1 MDTYF
6 ISDPHFGHKNILRF
20 ERTQF
25 TSVEEHDDFI
35 IAQVNAKV
43 KPQDTLYILGDTGEL
58 EKVRLLNGRKILI
71 MGNHDTKTKAQYLG
85 YFAEVY
91 DTPVYF
97 SKTILL
103 SHIPQPVTKNVLNVH
118 GHLHGSYIDKP
129 NYVNLSID
137 LIKYTPVSA
146 DQLYLL
152 ASRLPK
158 ETIRFLDEW
167 YADLYKF
174 PRWEE
179 RLDVVTDEQG
189 RILLKESRDMR
200 DAAKERK
207 GTEGYALEVF
217 KKEEKHD

>member
-1 MDTYF
+1 MNTYF
-6 ISDPHFGHKNILRF
+6 ISDPHFGHNNIRRF

-25 TSVEEHDDFI
+25 ASIEEHDSFI
-35 IAQVNAKV
+35 IDQVNSIV
-43 KPQDTLYILGDTGEL
+43 KPQDILYILGDLGEL

-71 MGNHDTKTKAQYLG
+71 MGNHDSKTKTQYLG

-91 DTPVYF
+91 DTPIYF

-103 SHIPQPVTKNVLNVH
+103 SHIPQPVTQNILNVH
-118 GHLHGSYIDKP
+118 GHLHGSYINKP

-137 LIKYTPVSA
+137 VIKYRPISA

-158 ETIRFLDEW
+158 ESIRFLDEW

-174 PRWEE
+174 PRWQD
-179 RLDVVTDEQG
+179 RIDIITDENG
-189 RILLKESRDMR
+189 CILLEESRKLR

-207 GTEGYALEVF
+207 GTEGYALDVF
-217 KKEEKHD
+217 RKEE